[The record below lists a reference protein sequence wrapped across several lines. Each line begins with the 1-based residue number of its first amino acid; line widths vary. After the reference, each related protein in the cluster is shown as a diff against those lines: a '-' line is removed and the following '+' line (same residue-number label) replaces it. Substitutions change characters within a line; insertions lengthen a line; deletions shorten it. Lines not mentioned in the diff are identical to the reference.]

1 MSVNLVL
8 FMVLIFL
15 LWYFQQRKGVLT
27 LITLAINL
35 AMLFIMILCINL
47 GFSPIV
53 LTILTSILI
62 SANNL
67 FNINGY
73 NDSTKS
79 AFISSTFVIFLMV
92 LPILFVTSTL
102 HLQGIP
108 LEGLM
113 EMDMYSLHIGVSF
126 IDLSVAVLLMTVV
139 GAINDI
145 AISITSSMIEIKEQL
160 PDLSLSDWKKSGL
173 TVGKDVLGPTINTLI
188 FAAIGSQF
196 ALLIWV
202 FDLKYSLTQL
212 VNSKLIVTEWVAI
225 IFSGISIAI
234 TIPITIFLLTKQVND

>member
-8 FMVLIFL
+8 FIILVGL
-15 LWYFQQRKGVLT
+15 LWYFQQKKGLVT
-27 LITLAINL
+27 LVSLGINL
-35 AMLFIMILCINL
+35 AMLFFMILAINL
-47 GFSPIV
+47 GFSPII
-53 LTILTSILI
+53 LTVITSILI

-67 FNINGY
+67 FNINGL
-73 NDSTKS
+73 NQSTKA
-79 AFISSTFVIFLMV
+79 AFFSSTLVILMMV
-92 LPILFVTSTL
+92 FPILFITEKL
-102 HLQGIP
+102 QLQGIP

-113 EMDMYSLHIGVSF
+113 EMDMYSLHIGISF

-145 AISITSSMIEIKEQL
+145 AISITSAMIEIKEQL
-160 PDLSLSDWKKSGL
+160 PHLSLSEWKKSGL
-173 TVGKDVLGPTINTLI
+173 IVGKDVLGPTINTLI
-188 FAAIGSQF
+188 FAAVGSQF

-202 FDLKYSLTQL
+202 FDLKYSVIQL

-225 IFSGISIAI
+225 IFSGISIAL

>member
-8 FMVLIFL
+8 FIILVGL
-15 LWYFQQRKGVLT
+15 LWYFQQKKGLVT
-27 LITLAINL
+27 LVSLGINL
-35 AMLFIMILCINL
+35 AMLFFMILGINL
-47 GFSPIV
+47 GFSPVI
-53 LTILTSILI
+53 LTVITSILI

-67 FNINGY
+67 FNINGF
-73 NDSTKS
+73 NPSTKS
-79 AFISSTFVIFLMV
+79 AFLSSTFIILLMV
-92 LPILFVTSTL
+92 FPIFFTTSLL

-113 EMDMYSLHIGVSF
+113 EMDMYSLHIGISF
-126 IDLSVAVLLMTVV
+126 IDLSVSVLLMTVV

-160 PDLSLSDWKKSGL
+160 PDLSLSEWKSSGL
-173 TVGKDVLGPTINTLI
+173 AVGKDVLGPTINTLI

-202 FDLKYSLTQL
+202 FDLNYSLTQL

-234 TIPITIFLLTKQVND
+234 TIPITIFLLTKHVKN

>member
-1 MSVNLVL
+1 MSVNAML
-8 FMVLIFL
+8 FVILLGL
-15 LWYFQQRKGVLT
+15 LWYFQRGKGILT
-27 LITLAINL
+27 LVTLLINL
-35 AMLFIMILCINL
+35 AMLFVMILGINL
-47 GFSPIV
+47 GFSPIF
-53 LTILTSILI
+53 LTVLTSILI

-73 NDSTKS
+73 NLSTKT
-79 AFISSTFVIFLMV
+79 AFLSSTSIILLML
-92 LPILFVTSTL
+92 LPLWLATSFL

-113 EMDMYSLHIGVSF
+113 EMDMYSLHIGISF

-145 AISITSSMIEIKEQL
+145 AISITSSMMEIKEQL
-160 PDLSLSDWKKSGL
+160 PHLSLEEWKKSGL
-173 TVGKDVLGPTINTLI
+173 TVGKDVLGPTINTLV

-196 ALLIWV
+196 AILIWV

-225 IFSGISIAI
+225 IFSGISIAL
-234 TIPITIFLLTKQVND
+234 TIPVTIFLITKHLKV

>member
-8 FMVLIFL
+8 FFILLAL
-15 LWYFQQRKGVLT
+15 LWYFQQKKGLLT
-27 LITLAINL
+27 IVTLCLNLI
-35 AMLFIMILCINL
+35 MLFFMIIAINL

-53 LTILTSILI
+53 LTVITSILI

-73 NDSTKS
+73 NKSTKS
-79 AFISSTFVIFLMV
+79 AFLSSVSVIFLMIF
-92 LPILFVTSTL
+92 PILFVTSTL

-113 EMDMYSLHIGVSF
+113 EMDMYSLYIGISF

-145 AISITSSMIEIKEQL
+145 AISITSAMIEIKEKL
-160 PDLSLSDWKKSGL
+160 PTLSDSEWKQSGL

-225 IFSGISIAI
+225 IFSGISIAL
-234 TIPITIFLLTKQVND
+234 TIPITIYLLTKQAKD

>member
-1 MSVNLVL
+1 MSVNAVL
-8 FMVLIFL
+8 FVILLGL
-15 LWYFQQRKGVLT
+15 LWYFQRRKGILT
-27 LITLAINL
+27 LVTLLINL
-35 AMLFIMILCINL
+35 AMLFVMILGINL
-47 GFSPIV
+47 GFSPIF

-73 NDSTKS
+73 NLSTKT
-79 AFISSTFVIFLMV
+79 AFLSSTSIILLML
-92 LPILFVTSTL
+92 LPLWFTTSFL

-113 EMDMYSLHIGVSF
+113 EMDMYSLHIGISF
-126 IDLSVAVLLMTVV
+126 VDLSVAVLLMTVV

-145 AISITSSMIEIKEQL
+145 AISITSSMMEIKEQL
-160 PDLSLSDWKKSGL
+160 PHLSLDEWKKSGL

-196 ALLIWV
+196 AILIWV

-225 IFSGISIAI
+225 IFSGISIAL
-234 TIPITIFLLTKQVND
+234 TIPVTIILITKYLKV

>member
-1 MSVNLVL
+1 MSVNAVL
-8 FMVLIFL
+8 FVILLGL
-15 LWYFQQRKGVLT
+15 LWYFQRRKGILT
-27 LITLAINL
+27 LVTLLINL
-35 AMLFIMILCINL
+35 AMLFVMILGINL
-47 GFSPIV
+47 GFSPIFF
-53 LTILTSILI
+53 TILTSILI

-73 NDSTKS
+73 NLSTKT
-79 AFISSTFVIFLMV
+79 AFLSSTSIILLML
-92 LPILFVTSTL
+92 LPLWFTTSFL

-113 EMDMYSLHIGVSF
+113 EMDMYSLHIGISF
-126 IDLSVAVLLMTVV
+126 VDLSVAVLLMTVV

-145 AISITSSMIEIKEQL
+145 AISITSSMMEIKEQL
-160 PDLSLSDWKKSGL
+160 PHLSLDEWKKSGL

-196 ALLIWV
+196 AILIWV

-225 IFSGISIAI
+225 IFSGISIAL
-234 TIPITIFLLTKQVND
+234 TIPVTIILITKYLKV

>member
-8 FMVLIFL
+8 FVILLGL
-15 LWYFQQRKGVLT
+15 LWYFQQKKGLVT
-27 LITLAINL
+27 LVSLGINL
-35 AMLFIMILCINL
+35 AMLFFMILAINL
-47 GFSPIV
+47 GFSPII
-53 LTILTSILI
+53 LTIVTSILI

-67 FNINGY
+67 FNINGL
-73 NDSTKS
+73 NQSTKS
-79 AFISSTFVIFLMV
+79 AFFSSTFIILLMV
-92 LPILFVTSTL
+92 FPILFVTSKL

-113 EMDMYSLHIGVSF
+113 EMDMYSLHIGISF

-145 AISITSSMIEIKEQL
+145 AISITSAMIEIKEQL
-160 PDLSLSDWKKSGL
+160 PHLSLSEWKQSGL

-188 FAAIGSQF
+188 FAAVGSQF

-202 FDLKYSLTQL
+202 FDLNYSLIQL

-225 IFSGISIAI
+225 IFSGISIAL
-234 TIPITIFLLTKQVND
+234 TIPITIFLLTRQVND

>member
-8 FMVLIFL
+8 FVILLGL
-15 LWYFQQRKGVLT
+15 LWYFQQKKGLVT
-27 LITLAINL
+27 LVSLGINL
-35 AMLFIMILCINL
+35 AMLFFMILAINL
-47 GFSPIV
+47 GFSPII
-53 LTILTSILI
+53 LTIVTSILI

-67 FNINGY
+67 FNINGL
-73 NDSTKS
+73 NQSTKS
-79 AFISSTFVIFLMV
+79 AFFSSTFVILLMV
-92 LPILFVTSTL
+92 FPILFVTSKL

-113 EMDMYSLHIGVSF
+113 EMDMYSLHIGISF

-145 AISITSSMIEIKEQL
+145 AISITSAMIEIKEQL
-160 PDLSLSDWKKSGL
+160 PHLSLSEWKQSGL

-188 FAAIGSQF
+188 FAAVGSQF

-202 FDLKYSLTQL
+202 FDLNYSLIQL

-225 IFSGISIAI
+225 IFSGISIAL
-234 TIPITIFLLTKQVND
+234 TIPITIFLLTRQVND